1 MNQELLTKQIVSILK
16 DLECLSGTVKTM
28 STVTFPDA
36 KERYEDLSIRAAQ
49 QAEWIAIRLRH
60 LLYDSTSVRAADYMP
75 RAVDALGIAVEE
87 QDGIYKI
94 TLPGLAPKRRSR
106 RSDEFLIDPLMFALS
121 QYAEGHA
128 IIRHPHYMVCFV
140 LVYDRTLPTR
150 RVRDYDNLELKPVL
164 DAATMFL
171 MESDTGL
178 LCDTYHS
185 TELGDRDCT
194 QVFVMGS
201 RRFPAWYAE
210 RQQILAQ
217 NASQQHNL
225 P

>member
-16 DLECLSGTVKTM
+16 DLECLSGAVKAM
-28 STVTFPDA
+28 STVISPDV
-36 KERYEDLSIRAAQ
+36 KGRYEDLSIRAAQ
-49 QAEWIAIRLRH
+49 QAEWITIRLRH
-60 LLYDSTSVRAADYMP
+60 LLYDSTSVHPADYMP
-75 RAVDALGIAVEE
+75 RAVEALGIAVEE
-87 QDGIYKI
+87 RDSIYEI

-121 QYAEGHA
+121 QYAERHS
-128 IIRHPHYMVCFV
+128 IIRHPHYTVCFV
-140 LVYDRTLPTR
+140 LVYDRALPTR

-164 DAATMFL
+164 DAAAVFL

-194 QVFVMGS
+194 QVFVMDS
-201 RRFPAWYAE
+201 RRFPGWYAE
-210 RQQILAQ
+210 RQQTLAKSSGRQ
-217 NASQQHNL
+217 LQR